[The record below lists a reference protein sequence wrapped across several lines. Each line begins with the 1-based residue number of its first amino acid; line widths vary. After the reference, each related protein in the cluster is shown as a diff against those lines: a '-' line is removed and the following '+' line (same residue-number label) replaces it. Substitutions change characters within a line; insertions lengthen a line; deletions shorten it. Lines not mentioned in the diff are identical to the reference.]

1 MPGLALIQCAEAGG
15 LQALGQNLFA
25 ETTASG
31 PAQNGTPGLNGLG
44 SLVQGS
50 LEGSNVNPL
59 LEMTSLIEIS
69 RAYES
74 VTRMIENT
82 TDLSRRAVERLGK
95 AA

>member
-1 MPGLALIQCAEAGG
+1 MGQLSVVRFG
-15 LQALGQNLFA
+15 ALGVLEKGGDGLFRN
-25 ETTASG
+25 AS
-31 PAQNGTPGLNGLG
+31 N
-44 SLVQGS
+44 VQPIQANDVQIRQGM